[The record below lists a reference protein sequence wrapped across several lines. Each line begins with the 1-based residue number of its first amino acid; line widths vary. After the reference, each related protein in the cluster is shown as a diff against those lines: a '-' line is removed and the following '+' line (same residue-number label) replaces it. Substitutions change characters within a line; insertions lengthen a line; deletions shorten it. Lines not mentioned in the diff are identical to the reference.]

1 MYRGRRPFHPERLMT
16 FITEKLGTDDEEE
29 GDEEDEEK
37 EGRVEG
43 EGDLPVVEAAGG
55 NDTCISRTIFLIW

>member
-1 MYRGRRPFHPERLMT
+1 MT

-29 GDEEDEEK
+29 GDEEEEEK
-37 EGRVEG
+37 EEGSVEG

-55 NDTCISRTIFLIW
+55 NDTFIS

>member
-29 GDEEDEEK
+29 EEGDEEEEEK
-37 EGRVEG
+37 KEGSVEG

-55 NDTCISRTIFLIW
+55 KDTFIS